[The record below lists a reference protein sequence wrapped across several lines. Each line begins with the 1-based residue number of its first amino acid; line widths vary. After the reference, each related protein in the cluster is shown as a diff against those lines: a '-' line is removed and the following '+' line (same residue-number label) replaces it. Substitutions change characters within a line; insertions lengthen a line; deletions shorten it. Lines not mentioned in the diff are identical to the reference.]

1 MLIILRNI
9 ICWIENRYRNELA
22 FDYDYDGTWMIR
34 NARKERK
41 EASEGAREWSRKKGK
56 KRKDLSR
63 TDNVVKVN
71 NEAKEREILIPRRE
85 SADRDDTI

>member
-41 EASEGAREWSRKKGK
+41 EK
-56 KRKDLSR
+56 KRFIA
-63 TDNVVKVN
+63 NG
-71 NEAKEREILIPRRE
+71 
-85 SADRDDTI
+85 